1 MRWLETR
8 VPPVALVLVTAAGM
22 WLLSRAFPAF
32 SYEFPGRYAVPSV
45 LLVAGVVL
53 VLAGLA
59 QFRKA
64 RTTVDPT
71 RPQAAS
77 ALVKDGIYRWTRNPM
92 YLGFA
97 VLLLGWA
104 VYLASPPSAIAL
116 ACFVLYMNRFQ
127 IVPEERALQE
137 RFGSE
142 FAEYRLTVRRWL

>member
-22 WLLSRAFPAF
+22 WLLARAFPAL
-32 SYEFPGRYAVPSV
+32 SYEFPGHYAAASV
-45 LLVAGVVL
+45 LLAAGAVL
-53 VLAGLA
+53 VLAGVA

-71 RPQAAS
+71 KPQAAS

-104 VYLASPPSAIAL
+104 VYLGSPPSAIAL

-137 RFGSE
+137 RFGSQ
-142 FAEYRLTVRRWL
+142 FAEYRQTVRRWL